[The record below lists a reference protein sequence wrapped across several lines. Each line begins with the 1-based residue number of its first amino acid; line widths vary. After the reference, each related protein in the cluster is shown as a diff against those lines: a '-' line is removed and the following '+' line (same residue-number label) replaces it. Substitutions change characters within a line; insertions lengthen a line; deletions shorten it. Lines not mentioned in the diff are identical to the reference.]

1 MKKSTICPVCGKE
14 VRPRY
19 GNERESIYCSRA
31 CFLTVRKVP
40 KESRKCLI
48 CGKEFTVKVTS
59 LQQCCSKPCAA
70 IRIGLLQRGK
80 KVTSP
85 AFYEAR
91 RKSGVTGPR
100 KHPVTGKFET
110 NCHAKIWH
118 LQSPEGEE
126 IVVRNL
132 RLYMCNRYGEK
143 EGLRVAARLVCLAMR
158 WKSRKKTTGKAAGW
172 KLLSLPVL
180 PEERKGALR

>member
-48 CGKEFTVKVTS
+48 CGKEFIVKVTS

-70 IRIGLLQRGK
+70 IRIGLSQRGK

-85 AFYEAR
+85 AFYEVR
-91 RKSGVTGPR
+91 RKSGATGANISR
-100 KHPVTGKFET
+100 T
-110 NCHAKIWH
+110 AKD
-118 LQSPEGEE
+118 LLTRLFGTPEED
-126 IVVRNL
+126 
-132 RLYMCNRYGEK
+132 
-143 EGLRVAARLVCLAMR
+143 
-158 WKSRKKTTGKAAGW
+158 RKKK
-172 KLLSLPVL
+172 KKK
-180 PEERKGALR
+180 RKSPSSR